1 MGNLLQNREGSSTS
15 HLTAPLAFKGK
26 QKQIGQGR
34 QREVFT
40 HFVSLPLVTYPELKE
55 KLEAFQNSIL
65 GNNNDKVL
73 PLRFQNTL
81 AQMGIEK
88 SIFVSPKT
96 FHLTVVM
103 LKLENNESVVK
114 AQNILKSISPNVR
127 QALMNR
133 PVFITLR
140 GLECMNGSFDKTRVL
155 YAPVEE
161 VGHEGRLLSACHVII
176 DAFENAGFAGK
187 DAKSRLKLHATVMNA
202 SYRKDKSR
210 KMDTTFDAREIHKE
224 FGNKDWGTYLIREA
238 HISQRFKYDLNGY
251 FHCCASLPFPH
262 K

>member
-1 MGNLLQNREGSSTS
+1 MGNSLQNREGSSNS
-15 HLTAPLAFKGK
+15 HLTAPLAPLGFKGK

-73 PLRFQNTL
+73 PLKFQNTL
-81 AQMGIEK
+81 PQRGIEK

-103 LKLENNESVVK
+103 LRLENNESVVK
-114 AQNILKSISPNVR
+114 AQKILKSISPNVR
-127 QALMNR
+127 QALKNR
-133 PVFITLR
+133 PVFTRLR
-140 GLECMNGSFDKTRVL
+140 GLECMNGSLDKTRVL

-161 VGHEGRLLSACHVII
+161 VGNEGRLLSACL
-176 DAFENAGFAGK
+176 
-187 DAKSRLKLHATVMNA
+187 RML
-202 SYRKDKSR
+202 
-210 KMDTTFDAREIHKE
+210 
-224 FGNKDWGTYLIREA
+224 
-238 HISQRFKYDLNGY
+238 
-251 FHCCASLPFPH
+251 SLMH
-262 K
+262 L

>member
-1 MGNLLQNREGSSTS
+1 MGNLLQNREGSATT
-15 HLTAPLAFKGK
+15 HLTPHAFKGK
-26 QKQIGQGR
+26 QKQGR
-34 QREVFT
+34 QREMFT
-40 HFVSLPLVTYPELKE
+40 HFVSLPLATYPELNKN
-55 KLEAFQNSIL
+55 LEAFQNSIL
-65 GNNNDKVL
+65 GNNNNDKIL
-73 PLRFQNTL
+73 PVKFQNNL
-81 AQMGIEK
+81 SQMGIEK

-103 LKLENNESVVK
+103 LKLENSESVIR
-114 AQNILKSISPNVR
+114 AQNILKSISSNVR
-127 QALMNR
+127 QALKNR
-133 PVFITLR
+133 PVFIRLK
-140 GLECMNGSFDKTRVL
+140 GLECMNGSLDKTRVL

-161 VGHEGRLLSACHVII
+161 VGHEGRLLNACHVII

-202 SYRKDKSR
+202 SYRRDKSK
-210 KMDTTFDAREIHKE
+210 KMDTFDAREIHKE

-238 HISQRFKYDLNGY
+238 HISQRFKYDPNGY